1 MIGDSGSCAWL
12 LVDDS
17 RSWVLYSND
26 GCGAW
31 LLVDYSGSRLLHSDG
46 INLNLRGCHDDSGS
60 LNPRS
65 CHDDSGGLNPRSCH
79 DDSGDLW
86 TLSNNCHSACLW
98 TLRNNC
104 HGFGLWTLSNHCHST
119 GYYRYRSSG
128 RSAWRALRSYDNS
141 SGTGKRGGHGDGD
154 DWRGRGAN
162 DGRNDHCL
170 GGSCGLAGSGGRDVE
185 ARGLPFGT
193 DAHAHRH
200 VSG

>member
-1 MIGDSGSCAWL
+1 MVVIGDNGSCAWL

-17 RSWVLYSND
+17 RSWVLYGDN

-31 LLVDYSGSRLLHSDG
+31 LLVDYGGSRLLHSDG
-46 INLNLRGCHDDSGS
+46 IGLNPRGCHDDSGS
-60 LNPRS
+60 LNPGS
-65 CHDDSGGLNPRSCH
+65 CHDDSGG
-79 DDSGDLW
+79 LW

-98 TLRNNC
+98 TL
-104 HGFGLWTLSNHCHST
+104 SNHCHSA

-141 SGTGKRGGHGDGD
+141 SRTGNRGGHGDRD
-154 DWRGRGAN
+154 DWRRRGVD
-162 DGRNDHCL
+162 DGRYDHCL
-170 GGSCGLAGSGGRDVE
+170 GGSRGLAGSGGRDVE

-200 VSG
+200 VSS